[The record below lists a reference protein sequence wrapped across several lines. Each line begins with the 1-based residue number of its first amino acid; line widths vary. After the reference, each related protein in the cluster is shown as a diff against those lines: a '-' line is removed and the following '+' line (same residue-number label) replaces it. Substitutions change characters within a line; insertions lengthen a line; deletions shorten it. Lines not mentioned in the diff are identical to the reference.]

1 MLQAFL
7 LLIGL
12 AFTLAGVAARAPL
25 RRPTVFFDGDRLR
38 VYPVRRPNSSAAS
51 RAMLEVGV
59 FCLFAAL
66 ALEACR

>member
-7 LLIGL
+7 LLVGL
-12 AFTLAGVAARAPL
+12 TFTFAGVAARAPL
-25 RRPTVFFDGDRLR
+25 RRPTAFFDGDRVHVLA
-38 VYPVRRPNSSAAS
+38 VRRRSASAPA

-59 FCLFAAL
+59 FCLLAAL